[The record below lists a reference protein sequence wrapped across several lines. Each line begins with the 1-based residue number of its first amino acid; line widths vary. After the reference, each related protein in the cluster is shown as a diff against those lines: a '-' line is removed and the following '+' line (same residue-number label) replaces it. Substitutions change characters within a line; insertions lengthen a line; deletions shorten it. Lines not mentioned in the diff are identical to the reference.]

1 MNHYSTEIA
10 IIGGGICGL
19 WLLNLLRAAGYE
31 ACLLEQG
38 KLGQGQTLASQGM
51 IHGGIKYTLGGFTTP
66 ASETI
71 ASMPA
76 KWRDCIA
83 GNGPL
88 DLTGLKVL
96 SDDYYLFSD
105 GALTAKVTAF
115 FASKSLRGRIS
126 AIDVKDYPQAFLS
139 PGFKGSLYR
148 LQDMVIDTSA
158 LLEMLR
164 EKYSEHIYQAQ
175 VMVVPKGDRVAS
187 LQLNGTDLL
196 TANEYIFAA
205 GEGNGQLL
213 SDLNF
218 ATPKMQLRPLKQ
230 VLVRGKLPSIFAH
243 AVSLRDANKPRLTI
257 TSHLL
262 PNGYQIWYLGG
273 NLAELGIGMTDD
285 ALIEKAKQELRDL
298 LPWIDQQ
305 NLSFRTLDINRA
317 EPVQEDHNRPDFPF
331 AKRIANTT
339 VCWPTKLTLMPLL
352 GEEVKTLLPQPRKG
366 QWQAPNLPLAV
377 MSPTPWELAF
387 G

>member
-1 MNHYSTEIA
+1 MNQYSTEIA

-51 IHGGIKYTLGGFTTP
+51 IHGGIKYALGGFTTP

-96 SDDYYLFSD
+96 SDDYFLFSD

-126 AIDVKDYPQAFLS
+126 AINVKDYPVAFLS

-158 LLEMLR
+158 LLKMLQA
-164 EKYSEHIYQAQ
+164 KHSEHVYQAE
-175 VMVVPKGDRVAS
+175 VKVVSKGDKVSS
-187 LQLNGTDLL
+187 LKLNDTDVL
-196 TANEYIFAA
+196 TANEYI
-205 GEGNGQLL
+205 
-213 SDLNF
+213 
-218 ATPKMQLRPLKQ
+218 
-230 VLVRGKLPSIFAH
+230 
-243 AVSLRDANKPRLTI
+243 
-257 TSHLL
+257 
-262 PNGYQIWYLGG
+262 
-273 NLAELGIGMTDD
+273 
-285 ALIEKAKQELRDL
+285 
-298 LPWIDQQ
+298 
-305 NLSFRTLDINRA
+305 
-317 EPVQEDHNRPDFPF
+317 
-331 AKRIANTT
+331 
-339 VCWPTKLTLMPLL
+339 
-352 GEEVKTLLPQPRKG
+352 
-366 QWQAPNLPLAV
+366 
-377 MSPTPWELAF
+377 
-387 G
+387 

>member
-1 MNHYSTEIA
+1 MNQYSTEIA

-51 IHGGIKYTLGGFTTP
+51 IHGGIKYALGGFTTP

-96 SDDYYLFSD
+96 SDDYFLFSD

-126 AIDVKDYPQAFLS
+126 AINVKDYPVAFLS

-158 LLEMLR
+158 LLKMLQA
-164 EKYSEHIYQAQ
+164 KHSEHVYQAE
-175 VMVVPKGDRVAS
+175 VKVVSKGDKVSS
-187 LQLNGTDLL
+187 LKLNDTDVL

-218 ATPKMQLRPLKQ
+218 VPTRMQLRPLKQ
-230 VLVRGKLPSIFAH
+230 VMVRGQLPSIFAH

-257 TSHLL
+257 TSHLM
-262 PNGYQIWYLGG
+262 PNGDQVWYLGG
-273 NLAELGIGMTDD
+273 NLAELGAGMTDD

-298 LPWIDQQ
+298 LPWVDQQ
-305 NLSFRTLDINRA
+305 NLSFRTLEINRA
-317 EPVQEDHNRPDFPF
+317 EPAQEDHNRPEFPF
-331 AKRIANTT
+331 AHRFANAT
-339 VCWPTKLTLMPLL
+339 VCWPTKLTLTPLL
-352 GEEVKTLLPQPRKG
+352 GEEVKKLLPPPG
-366 QWQAPNLPLAV
+366 EGDWHAPNLPLAA